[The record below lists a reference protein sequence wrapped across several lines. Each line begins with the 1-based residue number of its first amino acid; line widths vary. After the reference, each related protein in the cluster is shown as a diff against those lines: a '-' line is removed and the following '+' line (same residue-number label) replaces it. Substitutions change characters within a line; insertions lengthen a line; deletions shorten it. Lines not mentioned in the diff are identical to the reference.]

1 MQSPGSPT
9 TRTYTLTELPQ
20 LGGVRGERVVLDFSP
35 KPTST
40 ERMVAGVVTKL
51 DSGEVS
57 YTCAIDEGKA
67 NHAFGAAGVAFHA
80 IALQLCA
87 SMAAFWQT
95 HANANDWTAPFAGA
109 GIADQSRFSGRSAE
123 MAHALMLNRSSTLHT
138 LLENYDYVQVK
149 RPQGIVERVRSA
161 VNKDPNTK
169 HLAKRFGRVLPLGD
183 QTLPLR
189 VDFLGQNYACYF
201 LQVSKSPRGHEQN
214 TDKAFGK
221 LYELQALRRLLQ
233 TPQDIW
239 ELLEDERPQK
249 FELVMVAD
257 RNNMEQ
263 RQAIYKVE
271 KLADKGEIIAKTVAS
286 ANDAAEH
293 VAHKERQAA

>member
-1 MQSPGSPT
+1 MPTPGSPT
-9 TRTYTLTELPQ
+9 TRTYSLSELPQ

-67 NHAFGAAGVAFHA
+67 QHAFGDAGLAFHA

-87 SMAAFWQT
+87 SMTAFWQT
-95 HANANDWTAPFAGA
+95 HANANDWSAPFAGA
-109 GIADQSRFSGRSAE
+109 GIADQSNFSGRSAKL
-123 MAHALMLNRSSTLHT
+123 AQSLMLNRSSTLHT
-138 LLENYDYVQVK
+138 LLENYDFARK
-149 RPQGIVERVRSA
+149 ASTAGIVERVRSA
-161 VNKDPNTK
+161 ISKDPNSK
-169 HLAKRFGRVLPLGD
+169 HLSKRFGRVLPLGD

-201 LQVSKSPRGHEQN
+201 LQVSKSTRAHEQN

-233 TPQDIW
+233 QPQDAW
-239 ELLEDERPQK
+239 ELLEDERPK
-249 FELVMVAD
+249 NFELVMVAD

-263 RQAIYKVE
+263 RQAVYKVE
-271 KLADKGEIIAKTVAS
+271 RLADKGEIIAKTVAS
-286 ANDAAEH
+286 ANDAAAH
-293 VAHKERQAA
+293 VAQRERQAA

>member
-1 MQSPGSPT
+1 LGSGGATVTGLRSRSAHQLVNGCGGDFDLPLARPAPGVPVATLWVLLTVHFHSDPA
-9 TRTYTLTELPQ
+9 TRAGNPGFARGSRPVAEFYTDA
-20 LGGVRGERVVLDFSP
+20 RVVEWLI
-35 KPTST
+35 
-40 ERMVAGVVTKL
+40 R
-51 DSGEVS
+51 
-57 YTCAIDEGKA
+57 
-67 NHAFGAAGVAFHA
+67 
-80 IALQLCA
+80 
-87 SMAAFWQT
+87 QT
-95 HANANDWTAPFAGA
+95 
-109 GIADQSRFSGRSAE
+109 
-123 MAHALMLNRSSTLHT
+123 LMLNRSSTLHT
-138 LLENYDYVQVK
+138 LLESYDYVQEK
-149 RPQGIVERVRSA
+149 RPQGIVQRVRSA
-161 VNKDPNTK
+161 VSKDPNAK
-169 HLAKRFGRVLPLGD
+169 HLVKRFGRILPLGD